1 MKKFIKEWG
10 PFTLLLTVIVLLR
23 LFIFIPVEVDGHS
36 MDPTLAE
43 GDRLIMVTTAKIQR
57 FDIVVADET
66 EEGETKQV
74 VKRVIGM
81 PGDTVSYTNDVLTIN
96 GKEVD
101 EAYLDDYKEKFA
113 QDKLQNTYSY
123 NVLFQELAAQAEAFT
138 TDADGQTDFTVQVPE
153 GQYYLLGDDRIVSKD
168 SREVGTFA
176 KSAIAGEV
184 KFRFW
189 PLTNIGI
196 IS

>member
-1 MKKFIKEWG
+1 MRKFIKEWG
-10 PFTLLLTVIVLLR
+10 PFTLLITAIVLLR
-23 LFIFIPVEVDGHS
+23 LFIFIPVQVDGHS

-43 GDRLIMVTTAKIQR
+43 GDRLIMVKTAKIQR

-66 EEGETKQV
+66 EDGETKQV

-81 PGDTVSYTNDVLTIN
+81 PGDTIAYNNDVLTVN

-101 EAYLDDYKEKFA
+101 EAYLDAYKEKFT
-113 QDKLQNTYSY
+113 QDKLQSTYSY
-123 NVLFQELAAQAEAFT
+123 SALFQELAAQATAFT
-138 TDADGQTDFTVQVPE
+138 TDADGQANFTVQVPE

-176 KSAIAGEV
+176 ESAIAGEV

-189 PLTNIGI
+189 PLSSIGF